1 MTYEGPG
8 MMTRSEVKRSVKE
21 GKGKLA
27 TPIFV
32 VKSKSN
38 RMSVG
43 EKEEERRGEKTNQ
56 GRGEKHTAS
65 HEVRKL
71 LLNLEYRQAHRQRH
85 SLTSNLAAGTIL
97 LDLRMRRMAFR
108 K

>member
-27 TPIFV
+27 TPICV

-43 EKEEERRGEKTNQ
+43 GKEEEKRGEKNDQ

-65 HEVRKL
+65 HEVRNL
-71 LLNLEYRQAHRQRH
+71 LLNLDDIKKTVK
-85 SLTSNLAAGTIL
+85 LTGNALGDFESGS
-97 LDLRMRRMAFR
+97 
-108 K
+108 